1 MSNSFEQKLINTVRL
16 SPETIDTKSF
26 LADLHQN
33 RKNKRLK
40 KNRLIY
46 SLSAALFLMVLGG
59 LTFIQLDSTMGYDN
73 NWAEIEE
80 ADYFDMDFWNNQNEI
95 ELKISE
101 NYYNELAILLLEE
114 DEFWNTIK
122 FLDDMNYTTSR
133 KEL

>member
-1 MSNSFEQKLINTVRL
+1 
-16 SPETIDTKSF
+16 
-26 LADLHQN
+26 
-33 RKNKRLK
+33 
-40 KNRLIY
+40 
-46 SLSAALFLMVLGG
+46 MVLGG

-122 FLDDMNYTTSR
+122 FLDDMNYTTNR